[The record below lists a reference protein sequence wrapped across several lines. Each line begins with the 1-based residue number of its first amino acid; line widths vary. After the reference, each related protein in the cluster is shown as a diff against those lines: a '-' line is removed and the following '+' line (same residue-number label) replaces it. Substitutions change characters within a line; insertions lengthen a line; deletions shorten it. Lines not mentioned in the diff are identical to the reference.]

1 MTRPHSRLLCALLLP
16 LLILGC
22 ADSKDV
28 QTASEPTSAD
38 LAQYDKGD
46 WSYEGE
52 TGPEQWARL
61 SSDFASCTGS
71 MQSPINLADASSPD
85 GESLLKTSYT
95 TEEAN
100 VVDTG
105 HVLQVNTSGG
115 TLSIRGQTYALQ
127 QFHVHTPSEHTV
139 KGERYAA
146 EIHLVHEADDGQRA
160 VLGLLVEEGSSPP
173 HLDDWIVEPDTTVPR
188 YNVARLLPSR
198 RSYYTYE
205 GSLTTPP
212 CSEGVRWVVMNTP
225 LQASEEHLDALRALH
240 DGNARPTQPRNDRTV
255 VLVAP

>member
-1 MTRPHSRLLCALLLP
+1 MTRPSFHLFCALLLP
-16 LLILGC
+16 LLVFGC
-22 ADSKDV
+22 DDPKKA
-28 QTASEPTSAD
+28 QTASKPTPAD
-38 LAQYDKGD
+38 LSQYDKDD

-52 TGPEQWARL
+52 AGPEQWARL
-61 SSDFASCTGS
+61 SSDFASCNGS
-71 MQSPINLADASSPD
+71 KQSPINLADASPPE

-100 VVDTG
+100 IVDTG

-146 EIHLVHEADDGQRA
+146 EIHLVHKADDGQRA
-160 VLGLLVEEGSSPP
+160 VLGLLVEEGDSHP

-198 RSYYTYE
+198 RSYYTYD

-212 CSEGVRWVVMNTP
+212 CTEGVRWVVMNTP
-225 LQASEEHLDALRALH
+225 IEASPEQLETLRAQY
-240 DGNARPTQPRNDRTV
+240 GENARPLQPRNDRRL